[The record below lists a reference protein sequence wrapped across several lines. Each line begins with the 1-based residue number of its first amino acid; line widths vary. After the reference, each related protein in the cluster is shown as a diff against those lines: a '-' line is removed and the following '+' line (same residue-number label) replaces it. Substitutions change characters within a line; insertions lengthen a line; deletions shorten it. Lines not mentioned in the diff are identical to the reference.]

1 MPGVFEKLQSNSQP
15 SGTSGA
21 GGGVFSKINQQVKY
35 NNARGAAEADEQ
47 WQVAHQWDNDPAAL
61 AAVAPPEVKKPKVS
75 IPVLDYINDK
85 VSDVSNLM
93 NRAAASFVNEATLK
107 QSNKYMNNHPD
118 KLVTPIFEEN
128 ISPADTTAEKAADIF
143 GSVAGFAIPGA
154 GAYSTGGK
162 LAAGVFAKLAP
173 NVPKIVQAI
182 GRGTGAGLA
191 YGAAK
196 EGLDAAVGEEDKS
209 VGERLKGVGADALM
223 FGAGDGVFSALG
235 SGVKAIANKY
245 AGSKIGDA
253 LGRLMGRETHPQ
265 EQAAQEILALPPGRG
280 EVRYNAAMERSNLTP
295 NESPIM
301 GNGTIRNPEPLGLP
315 EGSYTPPTRLKVA
328 GGNQTLDY
336 VMRQIK
342 PDVEAAIAIPAR
354 RDKLI
359 TYIEDHLQ
367 IPREEIHNM
376 PHADLQDL
384 GQLVRQNISVYDKAV
399 QVASKRGYDLPSL
412 LEGKSPNIAQNV
424 ARNSQERIAGVFPG
438 NAPSVARPA
447 SFNKQVVSNA
457 APLREKVG
465 YVRPTDQKVTI
476 TPPKRSFAPVEQAN
490 RNTVQSTP
498 LRSQRLQGPTDN
510 LKFSQTV
517 RDSQHTAP
525 ELINAI
531 NERPMVGSRTSDV
544 LNRQQATDL
553 INKHGREG
561 LYGKLMSK
569 KLNFSPS
576 ETTAAQMLAKHY
588 SSLGGEENLSKAI
601 DLVSKTAVGGREMGQ
616 AIQALSQWNKLDA
629 EGALLVAERQL
640 NRGVKDTAEWQK
652 LTTAQGAPITEA
664 AQRIGT
670 AKETK
675 SLADEVLDIVTNKQS
690 GEALTDAEKAT
701 IKQFQDQVKL
711 INEKGKGILSQ
722 PKGNKANAT
731 IKEVSQIE
739 PKERTRDQ
747 VVSFLDAKAEKARQ
761 RLAASRNI
769 GFAAVNKGNP
779 VIDYAIIGASHIA
792 KGAVKLSDF
801 TEMMVRDFGE
811 SVRPHINEAFTK
823 ATNIFRKENGLPTV
837 EELDRVVNKAV
848 KDAKFS
854 QEDAHRLKAWAS
866 EIGHMSEEFKKEATQ
881 DLQFALKSLG
891 ESTLGNKLST
901 LQTAAMLLNEITLE
915 RNIIGNAAQL
925 IAEKI
930 SKVATVPIDLALSR
944 LTGEQRTVFFKTM
957 NQEKFWKDF
966 MVGTKAGWK
975 GVSPTGTL
983 DSYGVQANV
992 FGEKNPLKYITKSL
1006 GAALQGFDY
1015 AFYNQA
1021 KGEVLATYAENL
1033 GKAQG
1038 LSKAEIKAGMKDL
1051 ILKLDDRI
1059 HELADHAGLYATYQ
1073 DETLLSK
1080 GSEMLKRGLN
1090 EASTGLISRKLVDMG
1105 MPKSL
1110 SMEGFGLGDVVNKFA
1125 KTPANLIM
1133 RGIDYSPIGFIR
1145 SAMDIGTFIFKKEKF
1160 NQHQASRTL
1169 GRAITGT
1176 LGLSGMGFILA
1187 DAGILTG
1194 SSSMDKDVRS
1204 IQEQSGQGAYKVNWS
1219 ALERFFTSGFDYE
1232 AAKYQ
1237 KGDKLMDYAW
1247 LQPAAISV
1255 AMGVNANKAIKDR
1268 KEGDDTTGWRVAS
1281 KAILGGLQSFL
1292 ENPMVQG
1299 INNVIDAGTDI
1310 VKKQDPTKLKNIG
1323 KGVPASFVPTI
1334 LNQFRTATDNNQRET
1349 FSASLLTEMGN
1360 LMANKVPGLSNNLP
1374 VSYDSMG
1381 NARERIQ
1388 GGHEGSVAQYLTAFF
1403 SPAKLTEYQ
1412 VSPEAKL
1419 VLDLMNQSGDQNVL
1433 PRIADRNIKVAQG
1446 KNMKDLKVD
1455 LNAKEFSQLQQT
1467 VGKMVTDKLAAQS
1480 SYLSDPNRSLESKVK
1495 KVKEILTETGQKAR
1509 DEIGTQMGYTKKAIR

>member
-1 MPGVFEKLQSNSQP
+1 MGVFDKINSGSP
-15 SGTSGA
+15 SSS
-21 GGGVFSKINQQVKY
+21 GGGVFGKLKVEDDY

-47 WQVAHQWDNDPAAL
+47 WQVAHQWDNDPATL
-61 AAVAPPEVKKPKVS
+61 AAVAPPEPVVQPKFS
-75 IPVLDYINDK
+75 IPALDYINDK
-85 VSDVSNLM
+85 AESVSNFL
-93 NRAAASFVNEATLK
+93 NRAAISATDTLGFGQVK
-107 QSNKYMNNHPD
+107 KHLDQGPAYVSD
-118 KLVTPIFEEN
+118 IFAEN
-128 ISPADTTAEKAADIF
+128 ASPADTTAERTADIV
-143 GSVAGFAIPGA
+143 GNLYGFAAPA
-154 GAYSTGGK
+154 MGAYATGGK
-162 LAAGVFAKLAP
+162 LAGGVFAKLAP
-173 NVPKIVQAI
+173 NAPKIVQAV

-196 EGLDAAVGEEDKS
+196 EGLDAVVGDEDKT
-209 VGERLKGVGADALM
+209 VGNRLLDVGKEALM

-235 SGVKAIANKY
+235 SAVKAARGVADNVASGVTKNALKNVAENSRSSVTSPFVEGVAENPIARGYTEQVGRTFGAPTSNPISRVDSVIDQ
-245 AGSKIGDA
+245 APQVAPRVANQSPVVENTQRIG
-253 LGRLMGRETHPQ
+253 
-265 EQAAQEILALPPGRG
+265 
-280 EVRYNAAMERSNLTP
+280 
-295 NESPIM
+295 
-301 GNGTIRNPEPLGLP
+301 
-315 EGSYTPPTRLKVA
+315 TPPT
-328 GGNQTLDY
+328 D
-336 VMRQIK
+336 
-342 PDVEAAIAIPAR
+342 E
-354 RDKLI
+354 
-359 TYIEDHLQ
+359 
-367 IPREEIHNM
+367 
-376 PHADLQDL
+376 
-384 GQLVRQNISVYDKAV
+384 
-399 QVASKRGYDLPSL
+399 
-412 LEGKSPNIAQNV
+412 
-424 ARNSQERIAGVFPG
+424 
-438 NAPSVARPA
+438 
-447 SFNKQVVSNA
+447 
-457 APLREKVG
+457 
-465 YVRPTDQKVTI
+465 
-476 TPPKRSFAPVEQAN
+476 
-490 RNTVQSTP
+490 
-498 LRSQRLQGPTDN
+498 
-510 LKFSQTV
+510 LKFAQTV

-525 ELINAI
+525 ELVSAL
-531 NERPMVGSRTSDV
+531 NERPMVGARTSDV
-544 LNRQQATDL
+544 LNYQEANKL
-553 INKHGREG
+553 IEKHGVEG
-561 LYGKLMSK
+561 LYSKLMAKTKQFDS
-569 KLNFSPS
+569 F
-576 ETTAAQMLAKHY
+576 ETTAAEKLAKHFG
-588 SSLGGEENLSKAI
+588 SIGGEENLSKSL
-601 DLVSKTAVGGREMGQ
+601 DLIAKTGKGGREMGQ
-616 AIQALSQWNKLDA
+616 AIQALTMWNKLDVS
-629 EGALLVAERQL
+629 GALLLGTRQL
-640 NRGVKDTAEWQK
+640 NAGVKNIAEYK
-652 LTTAQGAPITEA
+652 TLTPAQGAPITEA
-664 AQRIGT
+664 AQRHGLGQ
-670 AKETK
+670 ETK
-675 SLADEVLDIVTNKQS
+675 NLADEVLSIVTNKQA

-711 INEKGKGILSQ
+711 INEKGKGFLSQ

-761 RLAASRNI
+761 RLAASSNI

-792 KGAVKLSDF
+792 KGAVKLTDF
-801 TEMMVRDFGE
+801 TEMMVKDFGE
-811 SVRPHINEAFTK
+811 SVRPHINEVFTR
-823 ATNIFRKENGLPTV
+823 ATNMFRKEQGLPTV
-837 EELDRVVNKAV
+837 QELDRVVNQAI
-848 KDAKFS
+848 KDARFS
-854 QEDAHRLKAWAS
+854 PEDAKQFKAWAS

-891 ESTLGNKLST
+891 ESTLGNKAST

-915 RNIIGNAAQL
+915 RNVIGNAAQL
-925 IAEKI
+925 IAEKV
-930 SKVATVPIDLALSR
+930 SKVATVPIDFALSK
-944 LTGEQRTVFFKTM
+944 LTGEQRTIFFKTM

-966 MVGTKAGWK
+966 MAGTKAGWK

-983 DSYGVQANV
+983 DSYGIQANV

-1038 LSKAEIKAGMKDL
+1038 LTKAEIKSGMKEL
-1051 ILKLDDRI
+1051 ILKLDTRI

-1073 DETLLSK
+1073 DETLLSR

-1090 EASTGLISRKLVDMG
+1090 EASTGIISRKLVDMG

-1110 SMEGFGLGDVVNKFA
+1110 SMEGFGLGDVVNKYA

-1145 SAMDIGTFIFKKEKF
+1145 SAMDLGTFIFKKEKF

-1219 ALERFFTSGFDYE
+1219 ALERFFTSNFDYNS
-1232 AAKYQ
+1232 AKYQ
-1237 KGDKLMDYAW
+1237 KGDRLMDYAW

-1255 AMGVNANKAIKDR
+1255 AMGVNANKALKDR
-1268 KEGDDTTGWRVAS
+1268 KEGVDTAGWKVAG

-1299 INNVIDAGTDI
+1299 INSVIDAGTDI
-1310 VKKQDPTKLKNIG
+1310 VKKQDPTKLKNMG
-1323 KGVPASFVPTI
+1323 KGVPATFVPTI

-1349 FSASLLTEMGN
+1349 FSKNLLTEMGN

-1388 GGHEGSVAQYLTAFF
+1388 GGQEKSVAQYLTAFF

-1433 PRIADRNIKVAQG
+1433 PRIADRYIKVAHG
-1446 KNMKDLKVD
+1446 KNEKDLRVD
-1455 LNAKEFSQLQQT
+1455 LSSKEFSQLQQT

-1495 KVKEILTETGQKAR
+1495 KVKDILTETGQKAR
-1509 DEIGTQMGYTKKAIR
+1509 DEIGTQMGYKKKDVR